1 MVSTLFYTTP
11 LLVALAISSFT
22 AGACGVSAI
31 SDKPNGNQPMSNPS
45 PTSSAEQP
53 VKPSSADPVAT
64 GMEGIEFKSDIQLDR
79 SSGKERLVIKY
90 SVKNN
95 SGKPVLL
102 FNQGDE
108 SNPGPFTVYIEPLAD
123 GTVEIS
129 KRGFLPPENPSPTFI
144 IYPGALKLEPGKSI
158 NDTVELTLQYI
169 TRRRPYASVTAGA
182 SMPEKIQK
190 VRFCLGIAPSE
201 GVVLKPVGDADKKIL
216 ITDFNGLARQ
226 QLLCSEVKTIQ

>member
-1 MVSTLFYTTP
+1 MASTLFHTTP
-11 LLVALAISSFT
+11 LLIALVISSFM

-31 SDKPNGNQPMSNPS
+31 SDKNNGNQSMSNAS
-45 PTSSAEQP
+45 PTPSTGQP
-53 VKPSSADPVAT
+53 VNTGSADQAEK
-64 GMEGIEFKSDIQLDR
+64 GMDGIEFNSDIQLDR
-79 SSGKERLVIKY
+79 SSGKERLIIQY

-95 SGKPVLL
+95 SRKPVLI

-129 KRGFLPPENPSPTFI
+129 KRGFLPPDNPSPTSVV
-144 IYPGALKLEPGKSI
+144 YPGALKLEPGKSI
-158 NDTVELTLQYI
+158 NDKVELTLQYI
-169 TRRRPYASVTAGA
+169 TRRRPYASVTPGA
-182 SMPEKIQK
+182 SMPERIQK

-201 GVVLKPVGDADKKIL
+201 GVELKPLGDGNKKIMVA
-216 ITDFNGLARQ
+216 DFNGLARQ

>member
-1 MVSTLFYTTP
+1 MAPTLFGTT
-11 LLVALAISSFT
+11 LLVIAFVISSFT
-22 AGACGVSAI
+22 IGACGVSAI
-31 SDKPNGNQPMSNPS
+31 SYKNNGNQPMSN
-45 PTSSAEQP
+45 TSSGASTEQP
-53 VKPSSADPVAT
+53 VNSSSADKAGNT
-64 GMEGIEFKSDIQLDR
+64 LEGVEFNSDIQLDR

-95 SGKPVLL
+95 GSKPVLV

-129 KRGFLPPENPSPTFI
+129 KRGFLPPDNPSPTYV

-158 NDTVELTLQYI
+158 NDRVELTLQYI
-169 TRRRPYASVTAGA
+169 TRRRPYASVTPGAG
-182 SMPEKIQK
+182 MPETIQK

-201 GVVLKPVGDADKKIL
+201 GVELKTVGDGNKKIW

-226 QLLCSEVKTIQ
+226 QLLCSEVKTIR